1 MFHHVVLLR
10 LANADAAFHARV
22 DEYARRMPLEVRG
35 IESYACGRNVA
46 DRGMGYDWAVIGVFE
61 SSAAHDAY
69 QVSPLHQELKAF
81 MTPHIAGIVVC
92 DLDTS
97 ER

>member
-1 MFHHVVLLR
+1 MLR

-22 DEYARRMPLEVRG
+22 DAYARRMPLEVGG
-35 IESYACGRNVA
+35 IESYAYGCNVA
-46 DRGMGYDWAVIGVFE
+46 DRGKGYDWAVIGVFE

-69 QVSPLHQELKAF
+69 QVSPLHRELKAF
-81 MTPHIAGIVVC
+81 MAPHIAEIVVC

>member
-10 LANADAAFHARV
+10 LENVDAAFHARV
-22 DEYARRMPLEVRG
+22 AAYARRMPLEVRG
-35 IESYACGRNVA
+35 IASYAYGRNRA
-46 DRGMGYDWAVIGVFE
+46 DRGKGYDWVVIGVFE

-81 MTPHIAGIVVC
+81 MTPHIADIVVC
-92 DLDTS
+92 DLDTGKL
-97 ER
+97 